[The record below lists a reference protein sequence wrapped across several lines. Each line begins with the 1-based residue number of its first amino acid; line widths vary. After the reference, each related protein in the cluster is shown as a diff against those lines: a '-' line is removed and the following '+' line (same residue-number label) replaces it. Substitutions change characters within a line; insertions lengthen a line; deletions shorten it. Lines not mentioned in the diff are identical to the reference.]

1 VVINYDIPWNPVR
14 VIQRVGR
21 INRIG
26 KKVYDEIFI
35 ANFFPTEKGADIVR
49 SRQIAQTKMFMIH
62 SILGEDAKIFDPSE
76 EPEASKLYRRL
87 NEYKEDEEESF
98 FTKVRD
104 EFSQIEETY
113 PEVIKEIQNMPHRV
127 KTAKQ
132 SDKNELMVFIRK
144 GKDLFVGYKD
154 YSERQ
159 PKTVSFEEVY
169 EKIKATPETE
179 RLKMSKDFWSNYNI
193 VCDKKAYIKRKPR
206 PKATEEKAFNLLNH
220 LKDKDIGEL
229 KSFVLALIK
238 DIEEYS
244 SLSEYIFQRI
254 IKVEKHLDNI
264 EEVKKE
270 LEEIKKE
277 IGEDFIERI
286 ENQLKLLDLEN
297 QEVII
302 AVENQKL
309 IRET

>member
-1 VVINYDIPWNPVR
+1 
-14 VIQRVGR
+14 
-21 INRIG
+21 
-26 KKVYDEIFI
+26 
-35 ANFFPTEKGADIVR
+35 
-49 SRQIAQTKMFMIH
+49 MIH

-76 EPEASKLYRRL
+76 EPEPSKLYKRL
-87 NEYKEDEEESF
+87 NEYKEDKEESF

-104 EFSQIEETY
+104 ELSQIEESH
-113 PEVIKEIQNMPHRV
+113 PEVIKEIQNMPQRV
-127 KTAKQ
+127 KTAKK

-154 YSERQ
+154 YAERQ

-179 RLKMSKDFWSNYNI
+179 RLKISKDFWTNYKM
-193 VCDKKAYIKRKPR
+193 VFDKKAYTKRKSKPR
-206 PKATEEKAFNLLNH
+206 AIEEKALNLLND

-244 SLSEYIFQRI
+244 SLSEYILQKI
-254 IKVEKHLDNI
+254 IKIEKHSDNI
-264 EEVKKE
+264 EKVKKE

-277 IGEDFIERI
+277 IGEDFIERV
-286 ENQLKLLDLEN
+286 ESQLKLLDLEN
-297 QEVII
+297 QEVIM
-302 AVENQKL
+302 AVENQKFTD
-309 IRET
+309 EM